1 MEHTKVSYL
10 QWQLPPRPRSVVKH
24 ETVEEKRK
32 REGGRGEERLREWD
46 RRVREGRD
54 EKRKEGR

>member
-1 MEHTKVSYL
+1 
-10 QWQLPPRPRSVVKH
+10 VVKH